1 MNADKNTPRKKGF
14 TQVCVW
20 PGTSGVPDDLPGFTQ
35 FFVDEFKTR
44 VQFLEEIVTAPDHD
58 ARGRPVPKTGG
69 RTDVFFAVHKDDIGH
84 FAVPRFKIGV
94 RWIEDVLDNEAF
106 RTPEHSI
113 YPTRVVDYRTW

>member
-20 PGTSGVPDDLPGFTQ
+20 PGVTGVAEDVPGFEKFILDQ
-35 FFVDEFKTR
+35 FQTR
-44 VQFLEEIVTAPDHD
+44 VQFLEVIETAPDTGVG
-58 ARGRPVPKTGG
+58 GRRVAGTGG
-69 RTDVFFAVHKDDIGH
+69 RPDVFFAAHQEDLGK
-84 FAVPRFKIGV
+84 FAVPRLMAGI